1 MKIKAKIVVINCEA
15 TNLDGLQDKLERE
28 GMEVEVVS
36 DRKAALNRI
45 AKQKPDLILLDNTIP
60 GLNGIEICQRLKR
73 EENTQSIPIIF
84 ISAISTKEEKI
95 AGFNA
100 GAVDYITKPID
111 LEETTARIKAQLLI
125 RDNHYKNLYRHA
137 RENNARQSAIIG
149 TITESI
155 AHNLNNSLSVIVGY
169 IDHIETCA
177 NDPKIV
183 KRNSE
188 LINKVVQRIV
198 KKAHQLNLFAN
209 KNKVELTLIPIG
221 QLLRKSINHF
231 SMENNIT
238 SNIKLS
244 NQNPETNINTNIE
257 TFGNILGLLLMNALE
272 SYPESYTK
280 ERKVHDQT
288 KISQHNECQ
297 QLQIKI
303 SDRGKGIDP
312 NLADYVFDPFITSK
326 PSVNHGLG
334 LTIARHSI
342 RKLGGDITFERNS
355 QGGTTVIFN
364 HPL

>member
-155 AHNLNNSLSVIVGY
+155 DTLTTKGNLGPL
-169 IDHIETCA
+169 T
-177 NDPKIV
+177 DPLDTV
-183 KRNSE
+183 
-188 LINKVVQRIV
+188 
-198 KKAHQLNLFAN
+198 
-209 KNKVELTLIPIG
+209 T
-221 QLLRKSINHF
+221 
-231 SMENNIT
+231 T
-238 SNIKLS
+238 
-244 NQNPETNINTNIE
+244 
-257 TFGNILGLLLMNALE
+257 LGL
-272 SYPESYTK
+272 
-280 ERKVHDQT
+280 
-288 KISQHNECQ
+288 
-297 QLQIKI
+297 
-303 SDRGKGIDP
+303 
-312 NLADYVFDPFITSK
+312 
-326 PSVNHGLG
+326 
-334 LTIARHSI
+334 
-342 RKLGGDITFERNS
+342 
-355 QGGTTVIFN
+355 
-364 HPL
+364 